1 MASSEGFIHFGF
13 AKSFATS
20 RACLMKSRAT
30 EVSVR
35 FFRVTIPLGTGSIG
49 SWTGKALTSVRFI
62 GNLNAEAENIVRKG
76 PVAGRLNRACGDS
89 VTTIVRG

>member
-1 MASSEGFIHFGF
+1 
-13 AKSFATS
+13 
-20 RACLMKSRAT
+20 MKSRAT
-30 EVSVR
+30 ELSVR
-35 FFRVTIPLGTGSIG
+35 FFMVMIPTGTGVVG
-49 SWTGKALTSVRFI
+49 SWTSKALTSVRLL